1 MGSTEE
7 GSVRPWTLLPEVRAG
22 SAPASYGSLLHLI
35 RSRPGWTRQ
44 QLLAATGLSR
54 TTLFARLD
62 VLFSEGLVYADG
74 SVPRNGAGGAARGP
88 GRRSELL
95 RFDDRDKIIL
105 IFDLGQT
112 QGRVCVTDVHGRILR
127 MVELRQGIDADP
139 EDYLRGAFDLAHGLV
154 DDSDSRHLVG
164 VGLGIPG
171 PVDPDTGVLG
181 HSTTMPQ
188 WQSFPISDTVQ
199 REWRAPVLIENDAR
213 AFALGEASVAGSGET
228 VLAIKYATGI
238 GAGIVVDGRVVK
250 GSDGAAGDIGH
261 IRLTD
266 DGPLCTCGR
275 QGCLAAWASGHALVE
290 ALADTGVRT
299 TTEVA
304 DRVQAGDEEAGAA
317 LDRAVDRLGR
327 VLATVVATINP
338 DTLVLGGQLG
348 RLTRVVEAI
357 DRRVHADVVA
367 RATQRLTVQAAQL
380 GPDGAT
386 VGLAR
391 KVAQLA
397 FSPQAVDAWVE
408 RVKAD
413 VNG

>member
-1 MGSTEE
+1 MGSTGE

-22 SAPASYGSLLHLI
+22 STPTSYGYLLTLI

-54 TTLFARLD
+54 TTLVDRLD
-62 VLFSEGLVYADG
+62 ALFTEGLVYADG
-74 SVPRNGAGGAARGP
+74 SVPRNGEAGVRGP

-105 IFDLGQT
+105 VFDLGQT
-112 QGRVCVTDVHGRILR
+112 QGRVCVTDVHGQILR
-127 MVELRQGIDADP
+127 MAELRQGIDADP
-139 EDYLRGAFDLAHGLV
+139 EDYLRGAFAMAHGLL
-154 DDSDSRHLVG
+154 DASRDLQLVG
-164 VGLGIPG
+164 VGLSIPG
-171 PVDPDTGVLG
+171 PVDPDTGILG

-188 WQSFPISDTVQ
+188 WQSFPISDTMQ
-199 REWRAPVLIENDAR
+199 AEWRAPVLIENDAR

-238 GAGIVVDGRVVK
+238 GAGIVVDGRVIK

-304 DRVQAGDEEAGAA
+304 GRVEVGDEGACAA
-317 LDRAVDRLGR
+317 LDRAVSRLGR
-327 VLATVVATINP
+327 VLATVVATVNP

-348 RLTRVVEAI
+348 RLPRVVAAI
-357 DRRVHADVVA
+357 DDQIHADVVA
-367 RATQRLTVQAAQL
+367 RATQRLTVQAARL

-391 KVAQLA
+391 KVAQLV

-408 RVKAD
+408 RVRAD
-413 VNG
+413 VDG